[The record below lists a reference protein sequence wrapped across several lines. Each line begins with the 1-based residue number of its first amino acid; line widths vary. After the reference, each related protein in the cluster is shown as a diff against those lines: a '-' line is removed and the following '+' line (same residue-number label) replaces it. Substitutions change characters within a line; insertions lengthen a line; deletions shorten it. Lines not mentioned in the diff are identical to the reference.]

1 VSPTL
6 SPKKRREERCR
17 ETHSRLSD
25 YIDGDLEADER
36 RRVERHLRW
45 CPRCRRVLASLTR
58 TVSGLRRLGQRERG
72 LSVPDPT
79 RGRRG

>member
-17 ETHSRLSD
+17 EAHSRLSD

-58 TVSGLRRLGQRERG
+58 TVSGLRGLGRRERG
-72 LSVPDPT
+72 LSVSDPT
-79 RGRRG
+79 CGRRG